1 MRAAPED
8 SPGEGDAGPPGR
20 KQDGKQPIAESVF
33 VFEEENMMSNSTSR
47 PTLQVSRSL
56 MSSGVV
62 LAIVGCFLWVI
73 GAVLSTTALAQAAL
87 KWIDQL
93 EESPSEMARKR
104 AHQFKDAVSAG
115 SKAWREQSH

>member
-1 MRAAPED
+1 
-8 SPGEGDAGPPGR
+8 
-20 KQDGKQPIAESVF
+20 
-33 VFEEENMMSNSTSR
+33 MMSNSTSR
-47 PTLQVSRSL
+47 PRFEVNRSL
-56 MSSGVV
+56 ISSGVV
-62 LAIVGCFLWVI
+62 LACVGFFLWLI
-73 GAVLSTTALAQAAL
+73 GAALSATALGQAAM

>member
-1 MRAAPED
+1 
-8 SPGEGDAGPPGR
+8 
-20 KQDGKQPIAESVF
+20 
-33 VFEEENMMSNSTSR
+33 MSNSTSR
-47 PTLQVSRSL
+47 PRIEVNRGL

-73 GAVLSTTALAQAAL
+73 GAVLSTTALAQAAM

-93 EESPSEMARKR
+93 EESPSEMARRR

>member
-1 MRAAPED
+1 
-8 SPGEGDAGPPGR
+8 
-20 KQDGKQPIAESVF
+20 
-33 VFEEENMMSNSTSR
+33 MMSNSTPR
-47 PTLQVSRSL
+47 PTLRVNRSL

-93 EESPSEMARKR
+93 EESPSEIARRR
-104 AHQFKDAVSAG
+104 AHQLKEAMSAG
-115 SKAWREQSH
+115 SKAWRDQGH